1 MSDCSLMVSL
11 THYIAGE
18 SVIKR
23 VCRSFLLL
31 MVVYTLNNHV
41 FD

>member
-1 MSDCSLMVSL
+1 MSNCGLMVSL
-11 THYIAGE
+11 THNIADE

-23 VCRSFLLL
+23 VCRRFLLL
-31 MVVYTLNNHV
+31 MVMYTLNNHV